1 MDDEFVAKDGRTV
14 VIRKPRLEDLDGV
27 LELVNSTVREGAPIN
42 RMTELSR
49 AEELEFLPRRLTE
62 IERGD
67 TIQYMAE
74 VDGELVGNAEIRK
87 QVGRK
92 SHLETLGMSVKS
104 GFRRKGIGAR
114 LMEKVMNEAKK
125 KGLKIITLQVN
136 ETNLPAITLYRKLGF
151 KETGRIPKAV
161 YWNEKYV
168 DDIIMV
174 ADICS

>member
-1 MDDEFVAKDGRTV
+1 MADQFNAKDGRTV
-14 VIRKPRLEDLDGV
+14 VIRKPRLEDLDGL

-49 AEELEFLPRRLTE
+49 TEEIEFLPRRLAE

-67 TIQYMAE
+67 TIQIIAE
-74 VDGELVGNAEIRK
+74 VEGELVGNAEIRRH
-87 QVGRK
+87 VGRQ
-92 SHLETLGMSVKS
+92 SHVGTMGMSVKS
-104 GFRRKGIGAR
+104 GFRRIGIGAR
-114 LMEKVMNEAKK
+114 LIEKLIDEGKK
-125 KGLKIITLQVN
+125 QGLKIITLQVN

-161 YWNEKYV
+161 YWNGKYV

-174 ADICS
+174 TSIC